1 MSAVYPDDYPKTRSE
16 VLRALAS
23 VREEDIDYSDIP
35 ELTDEQLAQFRP
47 VGDKFRKM
55 AERNI
60 IYLNKIIREHE
71 ERLAHESTTL

>member
-16 VLRALAS
+16 ALRALAS

>member
-16 VLRALAS
+16 ALRALAS

-35 ELTDEQLAQFRP
+35 KQTDEELAMFRP
-47 VGDKFRKM
+47 VGDKFIKM

-71 ERLAHESTTL
+71 ERLAHEAKTL